1 MTQYEPESAWF
12 LDNGHGLCIPF
23 FLHPLI
29 RGEKRVYVDIGCA
42 HPVNKSLTHFVRDR
56 GWSGVAIDGNGDY
69 DHDWIQAGF
78 QSHFCHALLSDQPR
92 ARFAIHD
99 NAFTSRISDS
109 PETDHPERWGIKHI
123 IERDTVPLNK
133 ILQDRGI
140 GKIDLLTIDIEGREM
155 EVLNTLDFEKHS
167 PLFIISEYVT
177 QGEGTDLRVCQML
190 LQRGYEVV
198 HMTESNL
205 IFRRK

>member
-1 MTQYEPESAWF
+1 MTVYEPESEWF
-12 LDNGHGLCIPF
+12 ISNTDTIEGDHNI
-23 FLHPLI
+23 
-29 RGEKRVYVDIGCA
+29 YVDIGAA
-42 HPVNKSLTHFVRDR
+42 HPINKSLTHFVRDR
-56 GWSGVAIDGNGDY
+56 GWSGVAIDGNSDY
-69 DHDWIQAGF
+69 EHDWIQAGYG
-78 QSHFCHALLSDQPR
+78 SHFCHALLSDQPR

-123 IERDTVPLNK
+123 IERDTVSLNA
-133 ILQDRGI
+133 ILEQRGI
-140 GKIDLLTIDIEGREM
+140 GKIDLLTIDLEGHEM
-155 EVLNTLDFEKHS
+155 EVLSTLDFEKHS

-177 QGEGTDLRVCQML
+177 QGESTDPRVCQIL
-190 LQRGYEVV
+190 LKRGYEVV